1 VRQKPESEA
10 AGTVGLTLNPINAME
25 SLTSYTFGTLAAL
38 FPIANPIGAVPIFYS
53 LTADNTPRYR
63 LKQAR
68 KTALTVV
75 AVLLTFLLVGK
86 LILSFFGLSL
96 GVLRIAGGLIVGHT
110 AWEMV
115 TARRKLTT
123 VEHQDAKDKEDIS
136 FTPMAVP
143 IIGGP
148 GAIGVVIGL
157 STQATQWTDYIGCCL
172 GVAILGVLVYLA
184 LRLGEPLIEKL
195 GETGL
200 GALNRILGFLIL
212 AIAVQLIANG
222 TFDLIKTSAPHLLK

>member
-1 VRQKPESEA
+1 MQ
-10 AGTVGLTLNPINAME
+10 
-25 SLTSYTFGTLAAL
+25 SLISYTFGTLAAL

-53 LTADNTPRYR
+53 LTAQNTPRYR

-68 KTALTVV
+68 KTALSVV
-75 AVLLTFLLVGK
+75 GVLLTFLLVGK
-86 LILSFFGLSL
+86 LILNFFGLSL
-96 GVLRIAGGLIVGHT
+96 GVLRIAGGLIVAHA

-115 TARRKLTT
+115 TSQRRLTNA
-123 VEHQDAKDKEDIS
+123 EHQDAVDKEDIS
-136 FTPMAVP
+136 FTPMAIP

-148 GAIGVVIGL
+148 GSIGVVIGL
-157 STQATQWTDYIGCCL
+157 STQTTRWIDYIGCCL
-172 GVAILGVLVYLA
+172 GVGLLGVMIYFC

-212 AIAVQLIANG
+212 AIAVQLIADG
-222 TFDLIKTSAPHLLK
+222 TFDLVKTSAPHLFK